1 MKSIHNRNLLSVLV
15 GLAFAHSCV
24 VEGEA
29 VGSADMVPIESLM
42 DASIDDLKDLPG
54 FEVPPKGH
62 YKLLVSLEQKT
73 VNAHPSIEAKL
84 TVLET
89 MELVNKDGAAVEN
102 GTKFGQLFMMDNEWG
117 QGGFKGFAVP
127 ISQGLGL
134 VKPKISEVVAAIQNI
149 TIAATITHRYHKE
162 DKDKPVGERRTYADL
177 KNVTVM

>member
-24 VEGEA
+24 VEGDA

-62 YKLLVSLEQKT
+62 YKLQVSLEKKVVADHQS
-73 VNAHPSIEAKL
+73 VEAKC

-89 MELVNKDGAAVEN
+89 LELAQASDTPVEN

-117 QGGFKGFAVP
+117 QGGFKGFVLP
-127 ISQGLGL
+127 IAGILGFKT
-134 VKPKISEVVAAIQNI
+134 VGAAIEGIQNI
-149 TIAATITHRYHKE
+149 TIAATLGHRYHKE
-162 DKDKPVGERRTYADL
+162 DRNKPIGERRTYADL
-177 KNVTVM
+177 KNIEVM